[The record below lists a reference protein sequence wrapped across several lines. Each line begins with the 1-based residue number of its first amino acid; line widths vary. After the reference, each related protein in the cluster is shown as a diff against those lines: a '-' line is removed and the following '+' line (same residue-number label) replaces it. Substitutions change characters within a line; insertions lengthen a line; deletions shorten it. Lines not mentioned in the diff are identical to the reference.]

1 MATNKILVTGAFGQ
15 IGTVLVETL
24 IQKYGYE
31 NVVASD
37 LAPENKLNSLYESLD
52 ILDTAR
58 FKEVIVKHNIK
69 QIYHMAALLS
79 AVGESKPLFC
89 WDVNFTAFLNILE
102 LAKNTG
108 VEKIFFPSSIAVFG
122 PTTPQF
128 NTPQES
134 PLVPST
140 VYGVSKVAGELWA
153 NYYFLKYGLDV
164 RSLRYP
170 GIIGYQTMP
179 GGGTTDYAVDIFHQ
193 AILEGHFNCFLSENT
208 RLPMMYMEDA
218 IRATIDLM
226 EAPAEKLTV
235 RYSYNLSAFDF
246 TPGEIYQEIKKH
258 IPDFTIEYQPD
269 FRQAI
274 ADSWTKSIDDRKARE
289 DWGWEPQFSL
299 ESMVEDMIYQLKQ
312 KYSK

>member
-1 MATNKILVTGAFGQ
+1 MSSKKILVTGAFGQ

-37 LAPENKLNSLYESLD
+37 LAPENKLNSMYESLD
-52 ILDTAR
+52 ILDTER
-58 FKEVIVKHNIK
+58 FREVIIKHDIK
-69 QIYHMAALLS
+69 EIYHMAALLS

-89 WDVNFTAFLNILE
+89 WDVNFSAFLNLLE
-102 LAKNTG
+102 LARNTG

-122 PTTPQF
+122 PTTPQY

-140 VYGVSKVAGELWA
+140 VYGVSKVAGELWS

-170 GIIGYQTMP
+170 GIIGYQSMP

-193 AILEGHFNCFLSENT
+193 AILKGHFNCFLSENT

-218 IRATIDLM
+218 IRATINLM

-235 RYSYNLSAFDF
+235 RYSYNLAAFDF
-246 TPGEIYQEIKKH
+246 TPGELYDEIKKH
-258 IPDFTIEYQPD
+258 IPEFTIDYQPD

-274 ADSWTKSIDDRKARE
+274 ADSWTKSIDDSQARE
-289 DWGWEPQFSL
+289 DWGWQPQFTL
-299 ESMVEDMIYQLKQ
+299 KSMVEDMIYQLKQ